1 MLPLDDSYQLL
12 QLDVPGL
19 DKELTVEYRF
29 SHDQIQQAAY
39 AIDVD
44 VEKPKLHQR
53 LGEWLRL
60 DSQDAFSFEAIDQL
74 NLGRSLIDNQAQRD
88 ELAEAN
94 LQAGRLAKSAP
105 AYSAAQAYFEIG
117 LELLYG
123 ITDDAPDKCWSRQY
137 ELSLALHIDATESAY
152 LNDDTTQTEK
162 LAAAVQQHAADL
174 LDKIKIYEIQI
185 QAAIASNRLPEAVE
199 IGLSALRLLDIKF
212 PARLGK
218 AGVMGDFVKTKLAL
232 SGKKP
237 EQLTICLW

>member
-1 MLPLDDSYQLL
+1 M
-12 QLDVPGL
+12 
-19 DKELTVEYRF
+19 
-29 SHDQIQQAAY
+29 
-39 AIDVD
+39 
-44 VEKPKLHQR
+44 
-53 LGEWLRL
+53 
-60 DSQDAFSFEAIDQL
+60 
-74 NLGRSLIDNQAQRD
+74 
-88 ELAEAN
+88 
-94 LQAGRLAKSAP
+94 
-105 AYSAAQAYFEIG
+105 
-117 LELLYG
+117 LYG

-237 EQLTICLW
+237 EQLYDLPLVDDPIMLAQRRVLRSITTPAFFTAPNLFPLLIFEQVRRSVKEGTTPESAYAYMLYGVSLCGVAGDIENGYRYGKLALRLAERFNLSLIHI